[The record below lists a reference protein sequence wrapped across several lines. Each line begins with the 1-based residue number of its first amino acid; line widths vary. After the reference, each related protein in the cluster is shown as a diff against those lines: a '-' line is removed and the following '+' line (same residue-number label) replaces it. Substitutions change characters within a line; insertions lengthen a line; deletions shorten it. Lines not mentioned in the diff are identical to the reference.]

1 MNSIPLSLL
10 SRARLVLCVL
20 SREGGHRG
28 ISRTQLKGLSNF
40 ACPPPSPLFFPHH
53 DCLLL
58 LPSFLF
64 CSISISFSPYVAH
77 VIGMGGC
84 SYLAD
89 SMCTT
94 GFGVFSIQISHPPG
108 LTLIDI
114 IAAAAC
120 PISQN
125 QFWATLVSE
134 HIGWRQSC
142 YDVINAELMDSIYD

>member
-1 MNSIPLSLL
+1 MH
-10 SRARLVLCVL
+10 ALC
-20 SREGGHRG
+20 
-28 ISRTQLKGLSNF
+28 F
-40 ACPPPSPLFFPHH
+40 ACSLERADTEVSVGLNSKDSPISLALQPSPLFFPHY

-58 LPSFLF
+58 LLF
-64 CSISISFSPYVAH
+64 SFSLPFPFPFFLYVAH

-125 QFWATLVSE
+125 QFWATLVSG

>member
-1 MNSIPLSLL
+1 MNSIPFSLL

-40 ACPPPSPLFFPHH
+40 ACPPTLPSFLPHH

-58 LPSFLF
+58 LLF
-64 CSISISFSPYVAH
+64 SFSLPFSFPFFLYVAH

-125 QFWATLVSE
+125 QFWATLVSG